1 MIFEQRRGVTMN
13 RPSGPDPCATC
24 EARPHSICA
33 AIDDADMQRL
43 AAAAVVQ
50 HYDPGQNFITEGDP
64 AEYFFNIT
72 GGTARLY
79 KLLPDG
85 RRQITG
91 FSHQGD
97 FLGLAVSQTYGFSA
111 EAIDLVHLCRFSR
124 SKMYSLLADFP
135 QMEKRLLATAGNEL
149 LAAQEQMLL
158 LGRKTARERLASLL
172 IRLSQGTEPCAPP
185 RSKIH
190 LAMTRT
196 DIADYLGLTIETISR
211 TFTRMRTDRL
221 IALPSITEVVILDRA
236 RLARIAEGDEMAA

>member
-1 MIFEQRRGVTMN
+1 MISETRRGVLVD
-13 RPSGPDPCATC
+13 RIRAHDSCSAC

-33 AIDDADMQRL
+33 AIDDADLQRL
-43 AAAAVVQ
+43 SSVAVVQ
-50 HYDPGQNFITEGDP
+50 HYDPGQSFISEGDP
-64 AEYFFNIT
+64 AEFFFNIT
-72 GGTARLY
+72 GGTTRLY

-97 FLGLAVSQTYGFSA
+97 FLGLAVSKTYGFSA
-111 EAIDLVHLCRFSR
+111 EAIDGVRLCRFSR

-135 QMEKRLLATAGNEL
+135 EMEKRLLATAGNEL
-149 LAAQEQMLL
+149 VAAQEQMLL

-172 IRLSQGTEPCAPP
+172 IRLSQGTEPCAAP
-185 RSKIH
+185 RQKIH

-211 TFTRMRTDRL
+211 TFTRMRVDRL
-221 IALPSITEVVILDRA
+221 IALPSLAEVQILDRP
-236 RLARIAEGDEMAA
+236 RLERIAEGEEIAT